1 MFLLVSCSY
10 VFQHLLCFVQ
20 GRANERKQKKQ
31 TTKKR
36 TWPSAQPALSITY
49 EGVSGMNYSKCRL
62 IIHMVHYTPTNY
74 PIDQRETVY
83 LLSMRELS
91 ATVLAETTLTCQT
104 GFKPT
109 KRFQLS
115 IFCVDR
121 KKIGSLSRITVSSS
135 KHINVQMFRGTVSLL
150 LRKSIRTVSFYEKNL
165 FSNQN
170 SQSTMYKMCPGLLNV
185 HWGSYLILNKGKR
198 TRESHDF
205 KFTVPKGHKDIF
217 RFFFFLPEQ

>member
-1 MFLLVSCSY
+1 MFCTGQSQRTKAEETNNKKKEPGRVS
-10 VFQHLLCFVQ
+10 
-20 GRANERKQKKQ
+20 
-31 TTKKR
+31 
-36 TWPSAQPALSITY
+36 QPALSITY

-91 ATVLAETTLTCQT
+91 ATVLAETILTCQT

-109 KRFQLS
+109 KQFQLS

-121 KKIGSLSRITVSSS
+121 KKIGSLSSITVSSS

-150 LRKSIRTVSFYEKNL
+150 LRKSIRTVSFYEKTFL
-165 FSNQN
+165 AIKIANQP
-170 SQSTMYKMCPGLLNV
+170 C
-185 HWGSYLILNKGKR
+185 
-198 TRESHDF
+198 TRC
-205 KFTVPKGHKDIF
+205 VPVS
-217 RFFFFLPEQ
+217 